1 MSVIKPMQE
10 SKARWSA
17 DQWIKLLLVLTAC
30 LGFLGVIAMALL
42 GLVEPMVVVTFVFTT
57 LSGII
62 AALGLNYTNRANEQG
77 RVDAFALGK
86 QAQAGEYQ
94 AAMQSYRAKQ

>member
-10 SKARWSA
+10 TRARWSVN
-17 DQWIKLLLVLTAC
+17 DWVKLLLVLTAC
-30 LGFLGVIAMALL
+30 LGFLGVVWMAIQR
-42 GLVEPMVVVTFVFTT
+42 LVEPMVVVTFVFTT

-77 RVDAFALGK
+77 RAEAFNLGK
-86 QAQAGEYQ
+86 QEQVNEYRL
-94 AAMQSYRAKQ
+94 AALRTQPK